1 MLFSDSGSVSNNCV
15 VVDGVDDDVVDDVVV
30 DVVQEEP
37 LGSLVLFSDIGS
49 VSNSCIAVD
58 IVVDG
63 VYDGVVDDVD
73 VVQEE
78 PLGSLVLQLNATDK
92 DTGDNGLV
100 YYGLDPDFR
109 GMFNYFA
116 VDPLTGNLTN
126 RQRLDRERN
135 AFFQVTTTN
144 RFCLDS
150 HTFSLSGFQSEL
162 FYVIFQNHLIY

>member
-1 MLFSDSGSVSNNCV
+1 MLFTDNGSVSNSCV

-37 LGSLVLFSDIGS
+37 LGSLVLFSDTGS
-49 VSNSCIAVD
+49 VSNSCVAVD

-73 VVQEE
+73 AVQEE
-78 PLGSLVLQLNATDK
+78 PLGSLVLRLSATDK

-100 YYGLDPDFR
+100 YYGLDPDL
-109 GMFNYFA
+109 GGQFNYFS
-116 VDPLTGNLTN
+116 VDPLTGNLIN
-126 RQRLDRERN
+126 RQRLDRETN
-135 AFFQVTTTN
+135 AVFQVTTTN
-144 RFCLDS
+144 RFCFDS
-150 HTFSLSGFQSEL
+150 HTFSLSGCQSEL